1 VALTITPSPPL
12 PPPPAGSGQSQ
23 VPLSPGHSYLSP
35 ARIPVSA
42 TLAANEALD
51 ARRRRGEP
59 VLPLAFGEAGLPA
72 HRMLRAALA
81 RAAGF
86 NSYGPVAGHAA
97 LREAAACYW
106 ARRGL
111 PTGAEQVICGPGS
124 KALLFGLMAA
134 LGGDIT
140 VTRPSWV
147 SYAAQASLAGRIAHF
162 VPGSGGVPDAEQ
174 LARVVSTARAAGRQ
188 IRSVIVTLPDNPT
201 GLLASPAAVRA
212 VCEVA
217 EAHDLIIVSDEI
229 YRDLVHDAD
238 APFTSPAV
246 ISPERTVVTTGLSKN
261 LALGG
266 WRLGV
271 ARLPGG
277 EFGRELRDRLLGIG
291 SEIWSAPAGPVQQ
304 AAALAF
310 SEPPELADRV
320 ALSRRLH
327 GSVARAVARRFA
339 AAGAAV
345 PAPQAAFY
353 LYPDFSPLAD
363 MLLERHGLTSDEG
376 LAAVLLHKYGVG
388 VLPGSSFGEESGRL
402 RLRVATALLY
412 GDTDTERHAALNWAD
427 PCSLPWIAASL
438 ARLEEVLADLT
449 G

>member
-1 VALTITPSPPL
+1 MALTVTPSPPL
-12 PPPPAGSGQSQ
+12 PSPTHPHPDHPLLGPAT
-23 VPLSPGHSYLSP
+23 
-35 ARIPVSA
+35 IPVSA
-42 TLAANEALD
+42 TLAANETMD

-59 VLPLAFGEAGLPA
+59 VLPLGFGEAGLPV

-86 NSYGPVAGHAA
+86 NSYGPVAGYAA

-111 PTGAEQVICGPGS
+111 PTDAEAVICGPGS
-124 KALLFGLMAA
+124 KALLFGLTAA
-134 LGGDIT
+134 IGGDVA

-147 SYAAQASLAGRIAHF
+147 SYAAQASLAGRVAHF
-162 VPGSGGVPDAEQ
+162 VPGSAGVPDAEQ
-174 LARVVSTARAAGRQ
+174 LAHTVSAARAAGRQ
-188 IRSVIVTLPDNPT
+188 IRLVIVTLPDNPT
-201 GLLASPAAVRA
+201 GTLASAAAVRSL
-212 VCEVA
+212 CSVA
-217 EAHDLIIVSDEI
+217 QAHDLIIISDEI
-229 YRDLVHDAD
+229 YRDLVHDPD
-238 APFTSPAV
+238 APFPSPAV
-246 ISPERTVVTTGLSKN
+246 ISPERTVITTGLSKN

-271 ARLPGG
+271 ARLPAGG
-277 EFGRELRDRLLGIG
+277 LGRALRARLLGIG

-310 SEPPELADRV
+310 SEPPELTERV

-327 GSVARAVARRFA
+327 ASVARAVALRFA
-339 AAGAAV
+339 ACGAAG

-353 LYPDFSPLAD
+353 VYPDFSPLAD
-363 MLLERHGLTSDEG
+363 VLLERHGITSDES

-388 VLPGSSFGEESGRL
+388 VLPGSAFGEDSGRL

-412 GDTDTERHAALNWAD
+412 GDTGTERTAALHSAD

>member
-1 VALTITPSPPL
+1 VALSITPSPPL
-12 PPPPAGSGQSQ
+12 PYPDAGPSAE
-23 VPLSPGHSYLSP
+23 HSYLRP

-42 TLAANEALD
+42 TLAANEAME

-72 HRMLRAALA
+72 HQMLCAALA

-97 LREAAACYW
+97 LREAAAGYW

-111 PTGAEQVICGPGS
+111 PTSAETVVCGPGS
-124 KALLFGLMAA
+124 KGLLFGLMAA
-134 LGGDIT
+134 IGGD
-140 VTRPSWV
+140 VAVSRPSWV
-147 SYAAQASLAGRIAHF
+147 SYAAQAALSGRLAHF
-162 VPGSGGVPDAEQ
+162 VPGPGGVPDAEQ
-174 LARVVSTARAAGRQ
+174 LARAVSAARACGREV
-188 IRSVIVTLPDNPT
+188 RSVIVTLPDNPT
-201 GLLASPAAVRA
+201 GLLAPPAAVRA
-212 VCEVA
+212 LCSVA
-217 EAHDLIIVSDEI
+217 EAHDLIIISDEI

-238 APFTSPAV
+238 TPFASPAV
-246 ISPERTVVTTGLSKN
+246 ISPERTVVSTGLSKN

-271 ARLPGG
+271 ARLPDGR
-277 EFGRELRDRLLGIG
+277 FGRELRDRLLGIG
-291 SEIWSAPAGPVQQ
+291 SEIWSAAAGPVQQ

-310 SEPPELADRV
+310 GEPPVLADRV

-327 GSVARAVARRFA
+327 GSVAGAVARRFA
-339 AAGAAV
+339 AAGAAG

-353 LYPDFSPLAD
+353 VYPDFSPLAD
-363 MLLERHGLTSDEG
+363 VLLERHGVTSDES

-402 RLRVATALLY
+402 RLRVATAMLY
-412 GDTDTERHAALNWAD
+412 GDTDTERHAALSSAD

>member
-1 VALTITPSPPL
+1 VALTVTPSPATPSPP
-12 PPPPAGSGQSQ
+12 PESAQQ
-23 VPLSPGHSYLSP
+23 EHSRLGTVS
-35 ARIPVSA
+35 IPVSA
-42 TLAANEALD
+42 TLAANEAMA

-59 VLPLAFGEAGLPA
+59 VLRLAFGEAGLPA
-72 HRMLRAALA
+72 HQMLRAALA

-86 NSYGPVAGHAA
+86 NSYGPVAGHPA

-111 PTGAEQVICGPGS
+111 PTDAGAVISGPGS
-124 KALLFGLMAA
+124 KALLFGLITAI
-134 LGGDIT
+134 GGDVA

-147 SYAAQASLAGRIAHF
+147 SYAAQASLAGRVAHF
-162 VPGSGGVPDAEQ
+162 VPGPAGVPDAEQ
-174 LARVVSTARAAGRQ
+174 LASAVSAARAAGRR
-188 IRSVIVTLPDNPT
+188 IRSVVVTLPDNPT
-201 GLLASPAAVRA
+201 GMLASPAAVRS
-212 VCEVA
+212 VCSVA
-217 EAHDLIIVSDEI
+217 EAHDLVIISDEI
-229 YRDLVHDAD
+229 YRDLVHDPA
-238 APFTSPAV
+238 APYTSPAD
-246 ISPERTVVTTGLSKN
+246 ISPERTAITTGLSKN

-277 EFGRELRDRLLGIG
+277 GLGPELRARLLGIG

-310 SEPPELADRV
+310 SEPPVLAERV

-327 GSVARAVARRFA
+327 ARVARAIALRFA
-339 AAGAAV
+339 AAGASV

-363 MLLERHGLTSDEG
+363 VLLERHGITSDEG
-376 LAAVLLHKYGVG
+376 LAAVLLRKYGVG
-388 VLPGSSFGEESGRL
+388 VLPGRAFGEQSGRL
-402 RLRVATALLY
+402 RLRVATSMLY
-412 GDTDTERHAALNWAD
+412 GDTDAERIAALNSAD

-438 ARLEEVLADLT
+438 ARLEEVLTDLT
-449 G
+449 R

>member
-1 VALTITPSPPL
+1 VALTITPPSAFPL
-12 PPPPAGSGQSQ
+12 PRPDPDTRHPR
-23 VPLSPGHSYLSP
+23 LSL
-35 ARIPVSA
+35 ARVPVSA
-42 TLAANEALD
+42 TLAANEILD

-72 HRMLRAALA
+72 HRTLRAALA
-81 RAAGF
+81 RAAGC
-86 NSYGPVAGHAA
+86 NSYGPVAGRAP
-97 LREAAACYW
+97 LREAAAAYW

-111 PTGAEQVICGPGS
+111 PTDADAVICGPGS

-134 LGGDIT
+134 IGGDVA

-147 SYAAQASLAGRIAHF
+147 SYAAQAALSGRKAHF
-162 VPGSGGVPDAEQ
+162 VPGAGGVPDADQ
-174 LARVVSTARAAGRQ
+174 LARAVTAARAAGNPV
-188 IRSVIVTLPDNPT
+188 RSVIVTLPDNPT
-201 GLLASPAAVRA
+201 GLLAPAAAVRDL
-212 VCEVA
+212 CSVA
-217 EAHDLIIVSDEI
+217 EAYDLIIISDEI
-229 YRDLVHDAD
+229 YRDLVHDPD
-238 APFTSPAV
+238 APFTSPAA
-246 ISPERTVVTTGLSKN
+246 ISPERTVVTAGLSKN

-271 ARLPGG
+271 ARLPAGG
-277 EFGRELRDRLLGIG
+277 FGRELRDRLLGIG

-310 SEPPELADRV
+310 SEPPELAERV

-327 GSVARAVARRFA
+327 GLVARAVGRRFA

-363 MLLERHGLTSDEG
+363 VLLGRHGITSDEG
-376 LAAVLLHKYGVG
+376 LAAMLLDEYGMG
-388 VLPGSSFGEESGRL
+388 VLPGSAFGEQGGRL
-402 RLRVATALLY
+402 RLRVATAMLY
-412 GDTDTERHAALNWAD
+412 GDTDAERDAALNSAD

>member
-1 VALTITPSPPL
+1 MALTITPPSAPTLPL
-12 PPPPAGSGQSQ
+12 PHQDARHPRLG
-23 VPLSPGHSYLSP
+23 L

-42 TLAANEALD
+42 TLAANETLD

-72 HRMLRAALA
+72 HRVLRAALA
-81 RAAGF
+81 RAAGC
-86 NSYGPVAGHAA
+86 NSYGPVAGHAP
-97 LREAAACYW
+97 LREAAAGYW

-111 PTGAEQVICGPGS
+111 PTEAEAVICGPGS

-134 LGGDIT
+134 IGGPGAGVA

-147 SYAAQASLAGRIAHF
+147 SYAAQAALSGRTAHF
-162 VPGSGGVPDAEQ
+162 VPGAAGVPDADH
-174 LARVVSTARAAGRQ
+174 LARAVTAARAAGNPV
-188 IRSVIVTLPDNPT
+188 RSVIVTLPDNPT
-201 GLLASPAAVRA
+201 GRLAPAAAVRDLCSA
-212 VCEVA
+212 A
-217 EAHDLIIVSDEI
+217 EAYDLVIISDEI
-229 YRDLVHDAD
+229 YRDLVHDPD

-246 ISPERTVVTTGLSKN
+246 ISPERTVVTAGLSKN

-271 ARLPGG
+271 ARLPAGG
-277 EFGRELRDRLLGIG
+277 FGRDLRDRLLGIG

-310 SEPPELADRV
+310 SEPPVLAARV
-320 ALSRRLH
+320 ADSRRLH
-327 GSVARAVARRFA
+327 GCVARAVARRFA

-363 MLLERHGLTSDEG
+363 VLLGRHGITSDEG
-376 LAAVLLHKYGVG
+376 LAAMLLDEYGMG
-388 VLPGSSFGEESGRL
+388 VLPGSAFGEEGGRL
-402 RLRVATALLY
+402 RLRVATAMLY
-412 GDTDTERHAALNWAD
+412 GDTDAERDVALNSAD

-438 ARLEEVLADLT
+438 DRLEEVLGDMA

>member
-1 VALTITPSPPL
+1 VALTITPPSAQSFPH
-12 PPPPAGSGQSQ
+12 PAR
-23 VPLSPGHSYLSP
+23 LS
-35 ARIPVSA
+35 AVRIPVSA

-72 HRMLRAALA
+72 HQTLRAALA
-81 RAAGF
+81 RAAGC

-97 LREAAACYW
+97 LRAAAAGYW

-111 PTGAEQVICGPGS
+111 PTDADAVVCGPGS
-124 KALLFGLMAA
+124 KALLFGLMIAI
-134 LGGDIT
+134 GGPGAGIA

-147 SYAAQASLAGRIAHF
+147 SYAAQAALSGRTAHF
-162 VPGSGGVPDAEQ
+162 VPGAGGVPDADH
-174 LARVVSTARAAGRQ
+174 LARAVTAARAAGNPV
-188 IRSVIVTLPDNPT
+188 RSVIVTLPDNPT
-201 GLLASPAAVRA
+201 GRLAPAAAVRDL
-212 VCEVA
+212 CSVA
-217 EAHDLIIVSDEI
+217 EAHDLVIISDEI
-229 YRDLVHDAD
+229 YRDLVHDPD

-246 ISPERTVVTTGLSKN
+246 ISPERTVVTAGLSKN

-271 ARLPGG
+271 ARLPAGG
-277 EFGRELRDRLLGIG
+277 FGRDLRDRLLGIG

-310 SEPPELADRV
+310 GEPPELAERV

-327 GSVARAVARRFA
+327 ASVARAVAHRFA
-339 AAGAAV
+339 GAGAEV

-353 LYPDFSPLAD
+353 VYPDFSPLAD
-363 MLLERHGLTSDEG
+363 VLLARHGITSDG
-376 LAAVLLHKYGVG
+376 SLAAVLLHQYGVG
-388 VLPGSSFGEESGRL
+388 VLPGSAFGEDGGRL
-402 RLRVATALLY
+402 RLRVATAMLY
-412 GDTDTERHAALNWAD
+412 GDTDDERHAALNSAD
-427 PCSLPWIAASL
+427 PCSLPWIAGSL
-438 ARLEEVLADLT
+438 TRLEEVLAGLT

>member
-1 VALTITPSPPL
+1 VALTVTPSPPL
-12 PPPPAGSGQSQ
+12 PFPTHPHPDHPLLGPAT
-23 VPLSPGHSYLSP
+23 
-35 ARIPVSA
+35 IPVSA
-42 TLAANEALD
+42 TLAANETMD

-59 VLPLAFGEAGLPA
+59 VLPLGFGEAGLPV

-86 NSYGPVAGHAA
+86 NSYGPVAGYAA

-111 PTGAEQVICGPGS
+111 PTDAEAVICGPGS
-124 KALLFGLMAA
+124 KALLFGLTAA
-134 LGGDIT
+134 IVGDVA

-147 SYAAQASLAGRIAHF
+147 SYAAQASLAGRVAHF
-162 VPGSGGVPDAEQ
+162 VPGSAGVPDAER
-174 LARVVSTARAAGRQ
+174 LARTVSAARAAGRQ
-188 IRSVIVTLPDNPT
+188 VRLVIVTLPDNPT
-201 GLLASPAAVRA
+201 GTLASAAAVRSL
-212 VCEVA
+212 CSVA
-217 EAHDLIIVSDEI
+217 QAHDLIIISDEI
-229 YRDLVHDAD
+229 YRDLVHDPD
-238 APFTSPAV
+238 APFPSPAV
-246 ISPERTVVTTGLSKN
+246 ISPERTVITTGLSKN

-271 ARLPGG
+271 ARLPAGG
-277 EFGRELRDRLLGIG
+277 LGRALRARLLGIG

-310 SEPPELADRV
+310 SEPPELTERV

-327 GSVARAVARRFA
+327 ASVARAVALRFA
-339 AAGAAV
+339 ACGAAG

-353 LYPDFSPLAD
+353 VYPDFSPLAD
-363 MLLERHGLTSDEG
+363 VLLERHGITSDQS

-388 VLPGSSFGEESGRL
+388 VLPGSAFGEDSGRL
-402 RLRVATALLY
+402 RLRVATSMLY
-412 GDTDTERHAALNWAD
+412 GDTGTERTAALHSAD
-427 PCSLPWIAASL
+427 PCALPRIAASL

>member
-1 VALTITPSPPL
+1 VALTITSPAAPAL
-12 PPPPAGSGQSQ
+12 PRPDTQPPR
-23 VPLSPGHSYLSP
+23 LSP

-42 TLAANEALD
+42 TLAANQAMD

-59 VLPLAFGEAGLPA
+59 VLHLAFGEAGLPA

-81 RAAGF
+81 RAAGC
-86 NSYGPVAGHAA
+86 NSYGPVAGHAL
-97 LREAAACYW
+97 LREAAAGYW

-111 PTGAEQVICGPGS
+111 PTDAEAVICGPGS
-124 KALLFGLMAA
+124 KALLFGLTAA
-134 LGGDIT
+134 IGGDVA

-147 SYAAQASLAGRIAHF
+147 SYAAQVALSGRTAHF
-162 VPGSGGVPDAEQ
+162 VSGAGGVPDAAQ
-174 LARVVSTARAAGRQ
+174 LARAVTAARRAGNPV
-188 IRSVIVTLPDNPT
+188 RSVVMTLPDNPT
-201 GLLASPAAVRA
+201 GLLAPAAAVRDL
-212 VCEVA
+212 CSVA
-217 EAHDLIIVSDEI
+217 EAHDLVIISDEI
-229 YRDLVHDAD
+229 YRDLVHDPD

-246 ISPERTVVTTGLSKN
+246 ICPERTVVTTGLSKN

-271 ARLPGG
+271 ARLPAGG
-277 EFGRELRDRLLGIG
+277 FGAELRDRLLGIG

-310 SEPPELADRV
+310 SEPPALAARV
-320 ALSRRLH
+320 ADSRRLH
-327 GSVARAVARRFA
+327 GTVARAVAARFA

-363 MLLERHGLTSDEG
+363 VLLGRHGITSDES
-376 LAAVLLHKYGVG
+376 LAAVLLREYGVG
-388 VLPGSSFGEESGRL
+388 VLPGSAFGEDGGRL
-402 RLRVATALLY
+402 RLRVATSLLY
-412 GDTDTERHAALNWAD
+412 GDTDAERHAALNSAD

-438 ARLEEVLADLT
+438 DRLEEVLAGLA

>member
-1 VALTITPSPPL
+1 VALTITPPSAFPL
-12 PPPPAGSGQSQ
+12 PHPDPDTRHPR
-23 VPLSPGHSYLSP
+23 LSL
-35 ARIPVSA
+35 ARVPVSA
-42 TLAANEALD
+42 TLAANEILD

-72 HRMLRAALA
+72 HRTLRAALA
-81 RAAGF
+81 RAAGC
-86 NSYGPVAGHAA
+86 NSYGPVAGRAP
-97 LREAAACYW
+97 LREAAAAYW

-111 PTGAEQVICGPGS
+111 PTDADAVICGPGS

-134 LGGDIT
+134 IGGDVA

-147 SYAAQASLAGRIAHF
+147 SYAAQAALSGRKAHF
-162 VPGSGGVPDAEQ
+162 VPGAGGVPDADQ
-174 LARVVSTARAAGRQ
+174 LARAVTLARAAGNPV
-188 IRSVIVTLPDNPT
+188 RSVIVTLPDNPT
-201 GLLASPAAVRA
+201 GLLAPAAAVRDL
-212 VCEVA
+212 CSVA
-217 EAHDLIIVSDEI
+217 EAHDLVIISDEI
-229 YRDLVHDAD
+229 YRDLVHDPD

-246 ISPERTVVTTGLSKN
+246 ISPERTVVTAGLSKN

-271 ARLPGG
+271 ARLPAGG
-277 EFGRELRDRLLGIG
+277 FGRDLRDRLLGIG

-304 AAALAF
+304 AATLAF
-310 SEPPELADRV
+310 NEPPELAERV

-327 GSVARAVARRFA
+327 GSVARAVGRRFA

-363 MLLERHGLTSDEG
+363 VLLGRHGITSDEG
-376 LAAVLLHKYGVG
+376 LAALLLDEYGMG
-388 VLPGSSFGEESGRL
+388 VLPGSAFGEEGGRL
-402 RLRVATALLY
+402 RLRVATAMLY
-412 GDTDTERHAALNWAD
+412 GDTDAERDAALDSAD

-438 ARLEEVLADLT
+438 DRLEEVLADLT